1 MGINNVTSDL
11 IGALSRC
18 ALSGTR
24 EGSGIG
30 IFQVPALGFAL
41 VPHGARLD
49 DGGGIHLS
57 GFVYRFITRLS
68 VFRSDLN
75 SDPLVE
81 VRRSRSRST

>member
-1 MGINNVTSDL
+1 MGINDGTGDL

-18 ALSGTR
+18 ALRGSG

-30 IFQVPALGFAL
+30 IFRVPALGFAL

-49 DGGGIHLS
+49 DADSIHLS
-57 GFVYRFITRLS
+57 GLVYRFITSLS
-68 VFRSDLN
+68 AFCSDLN

-81 VRRSRSRST
+81 VRRSSSR